1 MPSWIFI
8 VQEKRLQIDM
18 SLHLRHILSRFQANQ
33 FLLLLLNVLYLAER
47 EAANTNFSLLWQRL
61 RLKLTIYSTF
71 NMHIN
76 YYTNN
81 EVSPDLNAISIKY
94 GCCHLV
100 HYSVSVI
107 PQIHRKSTCFDFCC
121 SMNSILLSIT
131 GKDNQLN

>member
-1 MPSWIFI
+1 
-8 VQEKRLQIDM
+8 M

-81 EVSPDLNAISIKY
+81 EVSNPNWWQ
-94 GCCHLV
+94 LV
-100 HYSVSVI
+100 WM
-107 PQIHRKSTCFDFCC
+107 T
-121 SMNSILLSIT
+121 LLIN
-131 GKDNQLN
+131 KNKNEQE